1 MSKEA
6 RRYRVKWVLS
16 VVMQVLMLTQDP
28 RLPPEL
34 GVWQVDR
41 FSLLTPALGPCSFL
55 RNHFTEPEP
64 PLTSRG
70 QYSP

>member
-41 FSLLTPALGPCSFL
+41 FSFADSCLGPLLLSQ
-55 RNHFTEPEP
+55 EPFH
-64 PLTSRG
+64 
-70 QYSP
+70 